1 MTADPIEEEVA
12 PALPT
17 TRRAQLTTGL
27 AVAAGAALGAVTRF
41 LLGAGIDTAF
51 GMQTSALSTTVI
63 NLLGCVF
70 FGIVSTIDFANPRLA
85 AMSGTGFCG
94 GFTAF
99 SAFVIAL
106 IAQSTTSI
114 AAIASV
120 LVIHIVGCPV
130 AYWIGTKCVREKV
143 E

>member
-1 MTADPIEEEVA
+1 MTVDPNDTEVA
-12 PALPT
+12 PALPSP
-17 TRRAQLTTGL
+17 RRAQLLTAL

-51 GMQTSALSTTVI
+51 GMHTSALSTTVI

-94 GFTAF
+94 GFTTF
-99 SAFVIAL
+99 SAFIIVL
-106 IAQSTTSI
+106 MAQSGSSVV
-114 AAIASV
+114 AAVSV
-120 LVIHIVGCPV
+120 LAIHIVGCPI
-130 AYWIGTKCVREKV
+130 AYWVGTKCVRENV